1 MTDSQ
6 KILLAAAAFIFLTN
20 VVMGLRYR
28 SYGGDTARLGTI
40 MLASAPLIAA
50 LLVWLALSGTVA

>member
-6 KILLAAAAFIFLTN
+6 KMLLAAAAFIFVVN

-28 SYGGDTARLGTI
+28 SYGGETARLGTI
-40 MLASAPLIAA
+40 MLVSAPLVAA
-50 LLVWLALSGTVA
+50 LFVWLALSGTIA